1 MNTTIQKPT
10 PSGFPPWCGK
20 CPVGHAIDA
29 QHEPSMV
36 NEFTSGGRPSG
47 VAPIHLACNGKDH
60 QPERCTIIHE
70 MVRLSASPSL
80 KVKGSGASPLHRA
93 AGTGACDIV
102 KVLLEL
108 GAHVDQTNEAGATP
122 VRATSKSKQHR
133 GQCQYGDDDGP
144 DDVDNNGNSMLWC
157 L

>member
-1 MNTTIQKPT
+1 MLLMRNVP
-10 PSGFPPWCGK
+10 
-20 CPVGHAIDA
+20 
-29 QHEPSMV
+29 PSMI
-36 NEFTSGGRPSG
+36 NEFTSGGRPTG

-102 KVLLEL
+102 KVLIEL
-108 GAHVDQTNEAGATP
+108 GAHVSQTNEAGATP
-122 VRATSKSKQHR
+122 VDATSKKQHR

-144 DDVDNNGNSMLWC
+144 DDVDNNGSNMLWC